1 MNVRILS
8 FRTLLVL
15 ALAALPGL
23 HAGTPAPAAAPERRC
38 ARPVPAPVLTPE
50 AGVASHSFKA
60 LSDHEATER
69 AVLDGGLTLT
79 ITHWGCQ
86 DLMLTFTVEG
96 KSLPD
101 LTRDAQAGYREAAAQ
116 IRRLVALKARTG
128 FNLEKAAAALE
139 ADAKHPKGLAYI
151 RPVVIPGAP
160 KDRVTVQGYS
170 KGTLGTRLT
179 FEFMRILPRKKHV
192 VKTPVAKKPVVKKP
206 VHASK

>member
-1 MNVRILS
+1 MNPRALS

-23 HAGTPAPAAAPERRC
+23 HAGTPAPAAAPVRRC
-38 ARPVPAPVLTPE
+38 ARPAPVPVLKPE
-50 AGVASHSFKA
+50 AGVTHHTFKV

-96 KSLPD
+96 KALPD
-101 LTRDAQAGYREAAAQ
+101 LTKDVQAGYRDAAGQ
-116 IRRLVALKARTG
+116 IRRLAALKARTG
-128 FNLEKAAAALE
+128 FNLEKAAAAL
-139 ADAKHPKGLAYI
+139 AAAAKKPKGLAYI
-151 RPVVIPGAP
+151 RPIVIPGAP
-160 KDRVTVQGYS
+160 KDRITVQGYS

-179 FEFMRILPRKKHV
+179 FEFMRILPRKKHG
-192 VKTPVAKKPVVKKP
+192 VKKP
-206 VHASK
+206 AHHVAK